1 MEESILT
8 AHRGLTLASPQVE
21 NTLEAVKTAIANPE
35 VGAIEIDIQLT
46 KDGVFVLNNY
56 KTLQNIITLKDPSR
70 QTIADYT
77 YEELCK
83 MSFTPNMD
91 EIKQILET
99 GASEYG
105 PHADKVLNWCK
116 SVLSKQSR
124 VTRLEDVLALDRKGK
139 MLFIEIKTNYR
150 QDQRQEINDYVR
162 KLIALCKNQPNIS
175 FIGRDINT
183 LEALKTERQDVPI
196 MPVIGWTG
204 IEMATHDVDG
214 ISAAWDALEKQVP
227 GTSKQLGEL
236 ILDKGM
242 GLSIWN
248 ILLQKEYDAIPDY
261 VKNSTGA
268 YLTGNFPELI
278 GEYKKK

>member
-1 MEESILT
+1 MENSILT

-21 NTLEAVKTAIANPE
+21 NTLEAVKAAIANPE

-46 KDGVFVLNNY
+46 KDGEFVLNNY
-56 KTLQNIITLKDPSR
+56 KTLQNIITLNDPSR

-77 YEELCK
+77 YDELCK

-139 MLFIEIKTNYR
+139 PLFIEIKTAYR
-150 QDQRQEINDYVR
+150 EDQKAEINDYVR
-162 KLIALCKNQPNIS
+162 KLIAVCKGHKDIM
-175 FIGRDINT
+175 FIGSAN
-183 LEALKTERQDVPI
+183 
-196 MPVIGWTG
+196 G
-204 IEMATHDVDG
+204 IYRMNWDKFIEKADFDYDNG
-214 ISAAWDALEKQVP
+214 YGSAHIAED
-227 GTSKQLGEL
+227 L
-236 ILDKGM
+236 IVYFKDHTYM
-242 GLSIWN
+242 TRF
-248 ILLQKEYDAIPDY
+248 EYDGSEWWNYSVPKIFNEND
-261 VKNSTGA
+261 
-268 YLTGNFPELI
+268 
-278 GEYKKK
+278 EYKDFDILGNNRYMWKNVEEMNDKEHYDEKGYEI

>member
-1 MEESILT
+1 MDNSILT
-8 AHRGLTLASPQVE
+8 AHRGLTLATPQIE
-21 NTLEAVKTAIANPE
+21 NTVEAVQAAINNPA

-56 KTLQNIITLKDPSR
+56 KTLQNIVTLKDPSR

-77 YEELCK
+77 YAELCQL
-83 MSFTPNMD
+83 SFTPNMS
-91 EIKQILET
+91 EIKEIIESN
-99 GASEYG
+99 AEAYG
-105 PHADKVLNWCK
+105 PHAEEVLIWCRNIIT
-116 SVLSKQSR
+116 KQSR
-124 VTRLEDVLALDRKGK
+124 ISTLNDVLALDRKGK
-139 MLFIEIKTNYR
+139 PLFIEIKTAYR
-150 QDQRQEINDYVR
+150 EDQKAEINDYVR
-162 KLIALCKNQPNIS
+162 KLIAVCKGHKDIM

-214 ISAAWDALEKQVP
+214 ISAAWDALEKTVP

-261 VKNSTGA
+261 VKQSTGA

-278 GEYKKK
+278 GEYQKK